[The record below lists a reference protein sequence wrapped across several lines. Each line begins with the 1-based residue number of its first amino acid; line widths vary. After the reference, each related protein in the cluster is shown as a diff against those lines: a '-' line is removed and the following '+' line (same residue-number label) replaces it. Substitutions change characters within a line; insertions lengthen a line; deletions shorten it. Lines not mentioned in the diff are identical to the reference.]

1 MNPLDKL
8 LPPSPRRTYSRIDG
22 EELLLHRARLD
33 RLYSQRKASMI
44 RRRRKAHSRLGHDN
58 NMSRSSDSEDDAS
71 PPFPA
76 IVDPFTPQGDT
87 PTGDAELAEGV
98 EKLVVVDEKDIGM
111 KSGLKHL
118 YSKHAPT
125 YYVNSLSDMTHRWQ
139 RRQARPLPVAD
150 HDPERLGQAR
160 RRC

>member
-8 LPPSPRRTYSRIDG
+8 LPPSPRRAYSRIDG

-118 YSKHAPT
+118 YSRHVPT
-125 YYVNSLSDMTHRWQ
+125 SYVNS
-139 RRQARPLPVAD
+139 
-150 HDPERLGQAR
+150 
-160 RRC
+160 